1 MRQAQCPYHSN
12 LNPVSKSMSKQKSLL
27 NRKTILITLAAL
39 LVAGGAIFTLLTL
52 REKPVEVTIEKVS
65 VKEVVHIVTATG
77 KIEPVLVV
85 AISPDVSG
93 EILELPI
100 QDGQSVKK
108 GDLLLKIQ
116 PDLYINQVEQ
126 SLAQLNSAKSQS
138 LESRSKK
145 IKSEDDFRKAQLL
158 FKDKLISETD
168 YLASKTNADAARAV
182 YQASLHLI
190 EQNKSLLDQNQD
202 RLKKTVVRA
211 PISGSIIVLN
221 NKLGE
226 RVVGTGQFP
235 GTEVLRLANLDS
247 MQVKV
252 EVNEND
258 IINVKPGNPVSIK
271 VDAFGDRIFQGV
283 VHEISNS
290 AISKATGTQEEVTN
304 FSVKIHILNHDRL
317 LKPGMSATADIES
330 QRVKNALVVPIQSV
344 TIRSTTKTPESES
357 PDKSVTI
364 AAKPKAP
371 DSQQGVFVIKS
382 GKASFRPVKTG
393 TTDNTHIIVTEGLT
407 KGEEVVSGSYT
418 AITSQ
423 LKEGSIVKQQQR

>member
-1 MRQAQCPYHSN
+1 
-12 LNPVSKSMSKQKSLL
+12 MSKQKSLL
-27 NRKTILITLAAL
+27 NRNTILITLAVI
-39 LVAGGAIFTLLTL
+39 LVAGGAMFAFLSL
-52 REKPVEVTIEKVS
+52 REKPIEVTTEKVS
-65 VKEVVHIVTATG
+65 IKEVVHIVTATG

-93 EILELPI
+93 EIIELPI
-100 QDGQSVKK
+100 QDGQSVTK

-145 IKSEDDFRKAQLL
+145 LKSEDDFHKAQLL

-168 YLASKTNADAARAV
+168 YMASKTNVEAARAI
-182 YQASLHLI
+182 YQASLHAI

-226 RVVGTGQFP
+226 RVVGTGQVP

-258 IINVKPGNPVSIK
+258 IVNVKPGNPVSIK

-330 QRVKNALVVPIQSV
+330 QRVNNALVVPIQSV
-344 TIRSTTKTPESES
+344 TIRSAPGTAEREIPE
-357 PDKSVTI
+357 KNTVTI
-364 AAKPKAP
+364 AAKTKITE
-371 DSQQGVFVIKS
+371 SQQGVFVIKS

-393 TTDNTHIIVTEGLT
+393 TTDNTHIIITEGLT

-423 LKEGSIVKQQQR
+423 LKEGCLVKKQQR